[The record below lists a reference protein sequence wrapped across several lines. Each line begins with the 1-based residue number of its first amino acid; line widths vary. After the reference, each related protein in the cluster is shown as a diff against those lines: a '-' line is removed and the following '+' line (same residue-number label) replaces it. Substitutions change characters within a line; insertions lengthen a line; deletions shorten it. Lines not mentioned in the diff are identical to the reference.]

1 MGFLTSLSDSVRAS
15 VRRVL
20 RRTGLVKRRPALLVR
35 FPPYALK

>member
-1 MGFLTSLSDSVRAS
+1 MEFLVTLSDSVRAG

-20 RRTGLVKRRPALLVR
+20 RRTGLVKRRPAVLVQ